1 MAYPVRGLCLLCAD
15 EGLDLVGSLFVISCG
30 WRESH
35 GGPGWGGRGAPHGCW
50 RGSCL
55 GTGTLVSRL
64 WDGWPRS
71 PCRPALGI
79 PGPCPVLPGRGD
91 AGHRLQRSPRGL
103 CPLQRVCAADDAGG
117 PEGGGQPHLPERHGG
132 RADRS
137 RVARAAGCPGG
148 DQCECTLAC
157 LSAALLS
164 GFTSPLHGS
173 LFSRGCSAAL
183 RAVPC
188 VHRVACSAR
197 RQSLAATNAPDHSLW
212 ACSLP
217 VGGVRGTGHVRSE
230 GVRHRW
236 VRRGQGGSAL

>member
-1 MAYPVRGLCLLCAD
+1 MAGRG
-15 EGLDLVGSLFVISCG
+15 G
-30 WRESH
+30 
-35 GGPGWGGRGAPHGCW
+35 GGRGAPHGCW

-71 PCRPALGI
+71 PCRLALGI

-148 DQCECTLAC
+148 DQCECTLVPRAR
-157 LSAALLS
+157 LLVRGSA
-164 GFTSPLHGS
+164 FRFH
-173 LFSRGCSAAL
+173 
-183 RAVPC
+183 VP
-188 VHRVACSAR
+188 SAR
-197 RQSLAATNAPDHSLW
+197 VPVLSWLLGGPAGGAL
-212 ACSLP
+212 CSP
-217 VGGVRGTGHVRSE
+217 GGVLGSPPVFGRYERS
-230 GVRHRW
+230 GPQLVGLQFTC
-236 VRRGQGGSAL
+236 RRCSRNWAR